1 MPEAH
6 KYADDDGGIV
16 LEIIFSAKKINRAN
30 WTIRTKVTTLL
41 KFPYFSVM
49 FFNKF
54 LYMASLEL

>member
-1 MPEAH
+1 MRGLCSVPEAH

-30 WTIRTKVTTLL
+30 WTIRTN
-41 KFPYFSVM
+41 VM